1 MKLLRSASN
10 QLVFQ
15 LGRREKEVF
24 LAILQLYPLSPSSHH
39 RLSKKTCLPDQESSQ
54 ALLDEALAE
63 QRAENKKQ
71 LQALL
76 AEPKRFQEESHG
88 WKLTL
93 TLAETEYLLQILND
107 VRVGSW
113 IMLGSPEERL
123 TRVTPENAR
132 HVWAMEIAGTF
143 QIHLLEA
150 LEGGG
155 T

>member
-1 MKLLRSASN
+1 MKLLRSATN
-10 QLVFQ
+10 KLIFQ
-15 LGRREKEVF
+15 LGRREKDV
-24 LAILQLYPLSPSSHH
+24 LLGVLQLYPLIPSAHQ
-39 RLSKKTCLPDQESSQ
+39 RLSKKACLPDQQASQ

-76 AEPKRFQEESHG
+76 TEPDRFHEESHG

-93 TLAETEYLLQILND
+93 TPSQAEYLLQILND
-107 VRVGSW
+107 IRVGSW
-113 IMLGSPEERL
+113 ILLGSPEERL

-132 HVWAMEIAGTF
+132 HVWSMELAGSF
-143 QIHLLEA
+143 QIQLLEG
-150 LEGGG
+150 LEGG